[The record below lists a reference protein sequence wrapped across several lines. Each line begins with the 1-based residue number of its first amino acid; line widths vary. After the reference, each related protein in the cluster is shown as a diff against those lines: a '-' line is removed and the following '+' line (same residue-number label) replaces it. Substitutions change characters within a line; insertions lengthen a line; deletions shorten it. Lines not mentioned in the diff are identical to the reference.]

1 MKEYKRCKKSRQI
14 NTKKKRRKKNEIRKE
29 REQETKESM

>member
-14 NTKKKRRKKNEIRKE
+14 NTKKKRKKNEIRKE